1 MRFNSDITIAIPVYE
16 RYEFFEDAL
25 MSAVDQTVRCNVIVV
40 DNCSSHNLFEQC
52 VLRLNLPHVT
62 YHRNAQNLG
71 AIGNWNTCIN
81 LPQTKWITIL
91 HSDDML
97 SLEYVDILSRS
108 IDSKKEEI
116 CFMTRY
122 EAEAHPNY
130 IIKTVGKPFFRF
142 LKIKKGYFIFGN
154 PTAFPGVLF
163 NKEIL
168 QGHHFVEELQTV
180 ADYDFWFK
188 IAKIKPITLINIK
201 LALYRVSEGQD
212 SATAYRKVIRESYKY
227 KVQQITG
234 KNIFFKIIAMYEL
247 FYTYRY
253 YKQKFDIV
261 EKVYKPFEEN
271 EINVY
276 FKIFE
281 RFNIK
286 SCLDIL
292 FKSYRKSYLYISS
305 LF

>member
-1 MRFNSDITIAIPVYE
+1 MRFNSDITIAIPVFE
-16 RYEFFEDAL
+16 RFEFFEDAL
-25 MSAVDQTVRCNVIVV
+25 MSAVNQTVKCNVVVV

-52 VLRLNLPHVT
+52 VLRLDSPHII
-62 YHRNAQNLG
+62 YHRNDKNLG
-71 AIGNWNTCIN
+71 AIGNWNTCID

-97 SLEYVDILSRS
+97 SLEYVEVLSKS
-108 IDSKKEEI
+108 IASKGGEI

-122 EAEAHPNY
+122 EAESHPNY
-130 IIKTVGKPFFRF
+130 IIKAIKEPFFRF
-142 LKIKKGYFIFGN
+142 LKIKQGFFIFGN

-168 QGHHFVEELQTV
+168 RGHYFVEELQTV

-234 KNIFFKIIAMYEL
+234 ENIFFKVIAMYEL
-247 FYTYRY
+247 YYTYRY
-253 YKQKFDIV
+253 YKQKFNIV
-261 EKVYKPFEEN
+261 EEVHQPFEEN
-271 EINVY
+271 EINSY

-281 RFNIK
+281 KLNIK
-286 SCLDIL
+286 SSLDIL
-292 FKSYRKSYLYISS
+292 FKTYRKLYLYISS